1 MRRILI
7 TGASGDLGRPLSA
20 LAKQGWDVTSTY
32 FTRRQVGG
40 GTPVQI
46 DLRDRAAVLDLIR
59 RVRPDVIIHTAG
71 SERSTDMVTTIAAAA
86 WNVLEAA
93 VISGS
98 RLIALSTDMVY
109 DGTQA
114 PYAEDDPPTP
124 LSTYGKVK
132 AQMEQMFLRGGVDCL
147 VVRTSL
153 IYDLDPANRQIAW
166 MHETIKQGKPVT
178 LFTDEV
184 RQPIWAWNLAKALL
198 ELATAPAVGLLNVA
212 GPVPLTRWEY
222 GCALLRATGYSPL
235 EVAVPVQAAVVAP
248 GRPRNCTLRLEQAE
262 KTLKTRLLPLDEVL
276 QSAAD

>member
-1 MRRILI
+1 MRRVLI

-20 LAKQGWDVTSTY
+20 LASQDWDVTATY
-32 FTRRQVGG
+32 YSRRQVGG
-40 GTPVQI
+40 GTPVGI
-46 DLRDRAAVLDLIR
+46 DLRNRAAVLDLIR
-59 RVRPDVIIHTAG
+59 SVRPDVIIHAAG

-86 WNVLEAA
+86 RNILQAA

-124 LSTYGKVK
+124 ASTYGMVK
-132 AQMEQMFLRGGVDCL
+132 AQTEQMFLHSGVDCL

-153 IYDLDPANRQIAW
+153 IYDLDPANRQVAW

-184 RQPIWAWNLAKALL
+184 RQPIWAWNLAEALL
-198 ELATAPAVGLLNVA
+198 ELATAATVGLLNVA
-212 GPVPLTRWEY
+212 GPVPLTRWEF
-222 GCALLRATGYSPL
+222 GCALLRATGYNPV
-235 EVAVPVQAAVVAP
+235 EVAVPVQAVVVAP
-248 GRPRNCTLRLEQAE
+248 GRPRNCTLRLERART
-262 KTLKTRLLPLDEVL
+262 TLRTRLLPLDEVL
-276 QSAAD
+276 RSVAG